1 MEFPAGRLTNFSFNL
16 SQTTGRRYDSSITAN
31 MVDGMKKYI
40 LTGFLI
46 LFLSQLNVFAKQP
59 LNSEE
64 MSKQIKE
71 VNGNMVD
78 MRIKLSESIIEEL
91 NRSTDPG
98 IILSMKSIH
107 SFTVEYSDFLE
118 YERTLILMYPYLS
131 ESVKLYFSGRLRDNL
146 KQKKKE
152 ISWFME
158 SFSKHE
164 SNIKNSDILLTI
176 AQLRKYT
183 EEGQMLIDQLINYY
197 SSEHERYKQDN
208 R

>member
-1 MEFPAGRLTNFSFNL
+1 
-16 SQTTGRRYDSSITAN
+16 
-31 MVDGMKKYI
+31 MKKVI
-40 LTGFLI
+40 LAGILM

-71 VNGNMVD
+71 VNGNLID

-91 NRSTDPG
+91 NRSTDLG

-107 SFTVEYSDFLE
+107 SFTAEYSAFLE
-118 YERTLILMYPYLS
+118 YESTLILMYPYLS

-183 EEGQMLIDQLINYY
+183 AEGQMLINRLINYY
-197 SSEHERYKQDN
+197 SSEYERYKQDN

>member
-1 MEFPAGRLTNFSFNL
+1 MVIKENL
-16 SQTTGRRYDSSITAN
+16 
-31 MVDGMKKYI
+31 VDEMKKFI
-40 LTGFLI
+40 LAGFLI

-91 NRSTDPG
+91 KRSTDPG

-131 ESVKLYFSGRLRDNL
+131 ESVKLYFPGRLRDNL

-164 SNIKNSDILLTI
+164 SNIKNSDILSTI

-183 EEGQMLIDQLINYY
+183 EEGQMLTDQLLNYY